1 MFKYSLKVILRRK
14 LRTFLTSLGVTIS
27 VILLSFI
34 IFGMQG
40 LDNLLTREFTERFQ
54 PNEMIIST
62 QSYNFPG
69 AGGAMEVSH
78 NLEDEDENDDEEE
91 KEAVIMNAEFLEEI
105 EEIEGV
111 EKARGFILMMGF
123 EFSIEGYTKDFPNPI
138 MSGWNTDKED
148 PYLGEFL
155 LGEDELEKGG
165 VYLSKVIADFYDVE
179 PEELLAEKITISP
192 SSTSMLATRFKGLAE
207 KEYEFEIVGI
217 FDPGFDR
224 NDVVFTLED
233 SKNIQGDI
241 GGFESRYEYIEEI
254 GYDQVILIATDENKV
269 EEIAEKIEEEYGLY
283 ILTSDDLLSFLD
295 TITTALTFSLL
306 LFAIVSA
313 VVASI
318 GIINTMIMS
327 IYEQTR
333 EIGIIKAIGASNLQ
347 VLGIFLIQ
355 SGIIGFIGGALGL
368 LVVYLA
374 MYISDPYLVDILR
387 DNGFTLDRF
396 FDFDIALTAL
406 IIFVSVI
413 VGVIAGIYPS
423 MKAARLDPV
432 KALRYE

>member
-1 MFKYSLKVILRRK
+1 MFKYSLQIVLRRK

-54 PNEMIIST
+54 PNEMIVSA
-62 QSYNFPG
+62 QSYNFFG
-69 AGGAMEVSH
+69 IGEAMEVS
-78 NLEDEDENDDEEE
+78 EDEDEDE
-91 KEAVIMNAEFLEEI
+91 KEPATMNAEFVSEV

-111 EKARGFILMMGF
+111 EKVNGFILMMGF
-123 EFSIEGYTKDFPNPI
+123 EFSIEDFSKNFPNPV
-138 MSGWNTDKED
+138 MSGWDTNKDD

-155 LGEDELEKGG
+155 IGEEELKEGYA
-165 VYLSKVIADFYDVE
+165 YLSRMIVDYYEVE
-179 PEELLAEKITISP
+179 PEDLLGEKLTIFP
-192 SSTSMLATRFKGLAE
+192 SQTSIFSTRIKDLAD
-207 KEYEFEIVGI
+207 KEYEFEIAGI

-224 NDVVFTLED
+224 NDIVFTLED
-233 SKNIQGDI
+233 SKNIQGDM
-241 GGFESRYEYIEEI
+241 GGFESGEEYIQEI
-254 GYDQVILIATDENKV
+254 GYDQVILVASDED
-269 EEIAEKIEEEYGLY
+269 KIEEISEQIKEEYNLHV
-283 ILTSDDLLSFLD
+283 LTADDLLSFLD

-313 VVASI
+313 IVASV
-318 GIINTMIMS
+318 GIANTMIMS

-355 SGIIGFIGGALGL
+355 SGIIGLIGGVVGL
-368 LVVYLA
+368 LVVYLT
-374 MYISDPYLVDILR
+374 MYLIDPYLVDILR
-387 DNGFTLDRF
+387 ENGFTLDRF
-396 FDFDIALTAL
+396 FDFDIMLTV
-406 IIFVSVI
+406 IIILVSVL
-413 VGVIAGIYPS
+413 VGVVAGIYPS